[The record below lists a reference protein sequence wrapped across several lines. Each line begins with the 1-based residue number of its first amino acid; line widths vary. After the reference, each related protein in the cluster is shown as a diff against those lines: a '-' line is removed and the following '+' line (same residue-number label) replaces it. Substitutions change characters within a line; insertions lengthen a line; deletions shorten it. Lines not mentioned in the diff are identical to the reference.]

1 MEKNNLKIIAN
12 NGRTNSE
19 IKKHQ
24 KNLQLEKKLKTDILK
39 DIELL
44 FLYYNIKDIIK
55 HHWHFH

>member
-24 KNLQLEKKLKTDILK
+24 KNLQLAYQKNYTTTSQPQQ
-39 DIELL
+39 
-44 FLYYNIKDIIK
+44 
-55 HHWHFH
+55 